1 MYQYIY
7 KNHQNIFFSL
17 LVIVSSFSISCQHF
31 KNQKISSNQHNQ
43 KSDHHDN
50 LVTQLTN
57 LLSTTSFWDQPITNE
72 TLQLISDSSFDIT
85 KEVLDHQSWLN
96 VYQFRNKIKHS
107 FYQAS
112 LDPHLFIKQLETY
125 CEQRLRQ
132 ARHELKLNAILNLD
146 DDNYQEFFHKPVY
159 QHQRDPMS
167 WSQMYSLIKYG
178 DPESLD
184 YFSSKIAQMILK
196 HAGQD
201 IKMNPEDWILATP
214 AGFQEDEPA
223 AKKASLILGQKIADK
238 LGIELAPVYLTK
250 KQTVYYSDLDNALTR
265 FDLAM
270 TQYEKRKT
278 SKKHLIIVDDAAVSG
293 ATFWAVMAAFGPHI
307 KVYSACIVDV
317 RCQNMSVEGV
327 LNHASVQGA
336 DSLSPILNHESAEIS
351 SRTLLSV
358 LNADKKTLAKMLNSL
373 TENRLKTLYLTAKAS
388 HRLRKRDE
396 TGNFQF
402 IENYYFKTTGLKS

>member
-7 KNHQNIFFSL
+7 KNHQNIFLSL
-17 LVIVSSFSISCQHF
+17 LVILSSFSISCQHF
-31 KNQKISSNQHNQ
+31 KTQKISSNQHNQ
-43 KSDHHDN
+43 KSDHHDK

-57 LLSTTSFWDQPITNE
+57 LLSTPSFRDQPIAIE
-72 TLQLISDSSFDIT
+72 TLQLMSISSFDIT
-85 KEVLDHQSWLN
+85 KEVLDHQSWLT

-107 FYQAS
+107 FHQIS
-112 LDPHLFIKQLETY
+112 LDPHQFINQLETY
-125 CEQRLRQ
+125 CEQRLRH
-132 ARHELKLNAILNLD
+132 ARHELNLNAILNLD

-159 QHQRDPMS
+159 QHQREPMS

-184 YFSSKIAQMILK
+184 YFSSKMTQMILK
-196 HAGQD
+196 QAGQD
-201 IKMNPEDWILATP
+201 IKTNPGDWILATP

-238 LGIELAPVYLTK
+238 LGIESAPVYLTK
-250 KQTVYYSDLDNALTR
+250 KQSVYYSDLDNALTR

-293 ATFWAVMAAFGPHI
+293 ATFWAVMSAFGPHI
-307 KVYSACIVDV
+307 QVYSACIVDV

-336 DSLSPILNHESAEIS
+336 DSLLPILNDEKAEIS
-351 SRTLLSV
+351 SRALLSV
-358 LNADKKTLAKMLNSL
+358 LNTDKKTLVKILSAL
-373 TENRLKTLYLTAKAS
+373 TKNRLKTLYLTAKAS
-388 HRLRKRDE
+388 HRLRKRDK
-396 TGNFQF
+396 TGHFQF